1 MAGDAR
7 EGFKLVKQTIEEV
20 GDPHRTISAA
30 ADAVLLARGGNQ
42 RGGGNGD
49 RVRAHGEGLGK
60 VGGNAQPAGDHQGNV
75 ALCIVEEFADA
86 AGPLSSFN
94 QKLTS

>member
-94 QKLTS
+94 KKLTS

>member
-42 RGGGNGD
+42 RGVCFATTISPCN
-49 RVRAHGEGLGK
+49 VRY
-60 VGGNAQPAGDHQGNV
+60 DV
-75 ALCIVEEFADA
+75 ARLILPILRIKNSDA
-86 AGPLSSFN
+86 CTRRAP
-94 QKLTS
+94 KIR